1 MSNRERNKIAVIGG
15 GVAGIVAC
23 YLLQRKHEVT
33 LFEKNDYIGGH
44 TNTITIDDGPDK
56 GTPVDTGFIVLND
69 KTYPLLNRFLSQLN
83 VAVSKTDMSFSYT
96 DRKAGTHYASSDFN
110 GLFAERSNLFRP
122 AYWDFLLG
130 ILKFNRVTRERLHEG
145 RLSGCTLGEHLQ
157 KEGIREKV
165 VKNFVL
171 PMAGAIWSAP
181 DGRIVEFPAET
192 FARFYENHGLL
203 SVRDQPQWYFITG
216 GSQTY
221 VKAFMKSFAGRII
234 PQCPVSQVRRTEK
247 GVMLKLPDGFEE
259 QFDYA
264 VIAAHADDAL
274 KLLADPSLEEARLL
288 SQWKYSANHTVLHRD
303 IDFMPPNRRAWASW
317 NYIRER
323 GAHDEDPVT
332 LTYDM
337 TRLQRL
343 KASERYYVTLNPQK
357 PVSAER
363 VMREINYTHPIYSFE
378 AIKTQAQLTRL
389 NGNRKTY
396 FCGSYFGY
404 GFHEDAVRAGS
415 NVGALFGIDL

>member
-1 MSNRERNKIAVIGG
+1 MSNQERSKIAVIGG
-15 GVAGIVAC
+15 GVAGIVAS
-23 YLLQRKHEVT
+23 YLLQKKHEVT

-44 TNTITIDDGPDK
+44 TNTITIDDGPDQ

-83 VAVSKTDMSFSYT
+83 VAVSKTDMSFGYT
-96 DRKAGTHYASSDFN
+96 DRKSGMQYASSDFN

-122 AYWDFLLG
+122 SYWDFLLG

-145 RLSGCTLGEHLQ
+145 KLSGCTLGEHLR

-165 VKNFVL
+165 AKDFVL
-171 PMAGAIWSAP
+171 PMAGAVWSAP
-181 DGRIVEFPAET
+181 DGRIMEFPAET

-203 SVRDQPQWYFITG
+203 SVRNQPQWYFIPG

-221 VKAFMKSFAGRII
+221 VKAFIKDFKGRII
-234 PQCPVSQVRRTEK
+234 TECPVAHVMRTET
-247 GVMLKLPDGFEE
+247 GVFLKLPDGSEE
-259 QFDYA
+259 IFDRV
-264 VIAAHADDAL
+264 VIAAHADEAL
-274 KLLADPSLEEARLL
+274 KILADPSPEEVRLL
-288 SQWKYSANHTVLHRD
+288 SAWRYSANHTVLHHD
-303 IDFMPPNRRAWASW
+303 IAFMPPNRRAWASW
-317 NYIRER
+317 NYIREAD
-323 GAHDEDPVT
+323 AHDDDPVT

-343 KASERYYVTLNPQK
+343 QASERYCVTLNPQK

-363 VMREINYTHPIYSFE
+363 VIREIHYTHPIYSFE
-378 AIKTQAQLTRL
+378 AIATQEELARL
-389 NGNRKTY
+389 NGYKNTY

-404 GFHEDAVRAGS
+404 GFHEDAVRAAS
-415 NVGALFGIDL
+415 NVGTLFGIAL